1 MQHDLSALHTWV
13 FNTLQDQ
20 IAVIDREGT
29 IIAVNRAW
37 TLFAIENGLS
47 AESAI
52 THDNYF
58 KVLNDS
64 AARGDTL
71 ASEAAKGMLEVVNGE
86 RSFYEIEYPCHSPSE
101 QRWFIMRVCRVQDA
115 TSDLFVISHHNIT
128 QRKLAE
134 ERAEYLAMHD
144 SLTGLANRRYFNSF
158 LQGEMRRSLR
168 NQTSIS
174 LVVID
179 VDNFKDY
186 NDTLGHLYGDEC
198 LVKVGKT
205 LIDASRRPGDLA
217 ARLGGDEFALILGDT
232 DMAGAQSVAETI
244 LQHVRELDIVFAESR
259 YVTVSIGVASMIPYA
274 QPSPDYLLHEADK
287 ALYRAKLA
295 GRNQINC
302 QNA

>member
-37 TLFAIENGLS
+37 TEFGNENGLS
-47 AESAI
+47 GESTILNA
-52 THDNYF
+52 NYF

-71 ASEAAKGMLEVVNGE
+71 AGDAAQGMLAVVNGE
-86 RSFYEIEYPCHSPSE
+86 RSFFEIEYPCHSPSE

-134 ERAEYLAMHD
+134 ERAEHLAMHD
-144 SLTGLANRRYFNSF
+144 PLTGLANRRYFNSF

-168 NQTSIS
+168 NKTPIS

-186 NDTLGHLYGDEC
+186 NDTLGHLFGDEC

-205 LIDASRRPGDLA
+205 LMNASRRPGDLA

-232 DMAGAQSVAETI
+232 DMAGAQSVAEGI
-244 LQHVRELDIVFAESR
+244 LKHVRELNIVFAESR

-274 QPSPDYLLHEADK
+274 KPPPDYLLHEADK
-287 ALYRAKLA
+287 ALYRSKLA
-295 GRNQINC
+295 GRNQVNC

>member
-37 TLFAIENGLS
+37 TMFGIENGLS
-47 AESAI
+47 PESAI
-52 THDNYF
+52 LHENYF
-58 KVLNDS
+58 QVLNDS
-64 AARGDTL
+64 ATRGDTL
-71 ASEAAKGMLEVVNGE
+71 AGDAAKGMMAVVNGE

-134 ERAEYLAMHD
+134 ERAEHLAMHD
-144 SLTGLANRRYFNSF
+144 PLTGLANRRYFNSF

-168 NQTSIS
+168 NKTPIS

-186 NDTLGHLYGDEC
+186 NDTLGHLFGDEC
-198 LVKVGKT
+198 LVKVAKT
-205 LIDASRRPGDLA
+205 LINASRRPGDLA

-232 DMAGAQSVAETI
+232 DMAGAQSVAEGI
-244 LQHVRELDIVFAESR
+244 LKHVRELNIVFAESR
-259 YVTVSIGVASMIPYA
+259 HVTVSIGVASMIPYA
-274 QPSPDYLLHEADK
+274 KPRPDYLLHEADK
-287 ALYRAKLA
+287 ALYRSKLA
-295 GRNQINC
+295 GRNQVNC

>member
-37 TLFAIENGLS
+37 TMFGIENGLS
-47 AESAI
+47 AESAVP
-52 THDNYF
+52 HENYF

-64 AARGDTL
+64 ATRGDTL
-71 ASEAAKGMLEVVNGE
+71 ASDAAQGMLDVVNGG

-101 QRWFIMRVCRVQDA
+101 QRWFIMRVCRVQEA

-134 ERAEYLAMHD
+134 QRAEHLAMHD
-144 SLTGLANRRYFNSF
+144 PLTGLGNRRYFNSF
-158 LQGEMRRSLR
+158 LEGEMRRSLR

-174 LVVID
+174 LVLID

-205 LIDASRRPGDLA
+205 LINASRRPGDLA
-217 ARLGGDEFALILGDT
+217 ARLGGDEFALILGGT

-244 LQHVRELDIVFAESR
+244 LKHVRELNIVFAESR
-259 YVTVSIGVASMIPYA
+259 YVTVSIGVASIIPYA
-274 QPSPDYLLHEADK
+274 QSSPDYLLHEADK
-287 ALYRAKLA
+287 ALYSAKLA
-295 GRNQINC
+295 GRNQVNC

>member
-232 DMAGAQSVAETI
+232 DMAGAQSVAATI
-244 LQHVRELDIVFAESR
+244 LQHIRELDIVFAESR